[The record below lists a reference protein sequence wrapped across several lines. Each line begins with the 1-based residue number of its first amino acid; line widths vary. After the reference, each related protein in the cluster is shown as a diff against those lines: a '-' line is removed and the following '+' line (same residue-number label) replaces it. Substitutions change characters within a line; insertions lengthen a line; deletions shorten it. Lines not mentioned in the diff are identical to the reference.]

1 MACFMNILTLKLL
14 IQYTTLQVKNKEIQ
28 NAEIS
33 PV

>member
-1 MACFMNILTLKLL
+1 MNILTLKLL